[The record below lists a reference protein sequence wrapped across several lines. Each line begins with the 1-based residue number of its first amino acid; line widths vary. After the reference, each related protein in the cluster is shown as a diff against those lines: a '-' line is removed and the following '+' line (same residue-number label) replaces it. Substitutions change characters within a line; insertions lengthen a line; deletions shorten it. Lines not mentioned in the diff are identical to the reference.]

1 MSREKAYNAKER
13 AEQAARKAGADTA
26 GYDRAKAHVLATRDT
41 SVAALQVACKLSYN
55 GAVEYLA
62 RMEAEGIISAPN
74 EGTGTRVVQ
83 A

>member
-1 MSREKAYNAKER
+1 MSRDKAYNPKER

-26 GYDRAKAHVLATRDT
+26 GYDRAKAHVLGTRDT

-55 GAVEYLA
+55 GAVEYLD
-62 RMEAEGIISAPN
+62 RMEAESIISAPN

>member
-1 MSREKAYNAKER
+1 MSRDKAYNPKER
-13 AEQAARKAGADTA
+13 AEQAARKAGADSA
-26 GYDRAKAHVLATRDT
+26 GYDRAKAHVLGTRDT
-41 SVAALQVACKLSYN
+41 SVAALQIACKLSYN

-62 RMEAEGIISAPN
+62 RMESEGIVSAPN

>member
-1 MSREKAYNAKER
+1 MTREKAYNPKDR
-13 AEQAARKAGADTA
+13 AEQQKRKADADTA

-41 SVAALQVACKLSYN
+41 SVAALQIACKLSYN
-55 GAVEYLA
+55 GAVEYLD